1 MNWLIIFPIFFFI
14 CNLNFNVT
22 KNKILHIIIIWA
34 IKKETSPILSL
45 KNFNSIE
52 LILISLFF
60 SIILL
65 NLISILP
72 FVFTLNSHI
81 VITFP
86 TGLIW
91 WLRIIIYGWIKRRKT
106 MIMHA
111 IPTGTPIILINFII
125 LIEIISNFIRPLTL
139 SIRLRANII
148 AGHLLINLLGSIK
161 INSYSFFFNIST
173 MVVLSMLELAVS
185 IIQAYVF
192 IILLTLYST

>member
-1 MNWLIIFPIFFFI
+1 
-14 CNLNFNVT
+14 
-22 KNKILHIIIIWA
+22 
-34 IKKETSPILSL
+34 
-45 KNFNSIE
+45 
-52 LILISLFF
+52 
-60 SIILL
+60 
-65 NLISILP
+65 
-72 FVFTLNSHI
+72 
-81 VITFP
+81 
-86 TGLIW
+86 
-91 WLRIIIYGWIKRRKT
+91 
-106 MIMHA
+106 MHA

-192 IILLTLYST
+192 IILLTLYSTEIN